1 MLPPCSRRARLFAL
15 AVLTAALV
23 PASSAQDAV
32 PLPLPF
38 RMTAFAVNLS
48 GVGRT
53 RPQTLDIV
61 IERWSTD
68 DEKQKLLDTL
78 VEKGDDKLLDMVQKI
93 KPRAGFIRTTQS
105 LGWDIQVARYGELPD
120 GGHRILFVTDRPM
133 SFYEL
138 RNNTRSRDYDFMV
151 CEIRLDKDG
160 KGQGKLAGGTKITYD
175 KDTKQVTIENYGQEP
190 VRLTSVT
197 ADMKKKD
204 EKKDQK

>member
-1 MLPPCSRRARLFAL
+1 MLSPCSRLARLVLVGAL
-15 AVLTAALV
+15 PLALV
-23 PASSAQDAV
+23 APASAQEAE

-53 RPQTLDIV
+53 RPTTLDIV

-68 DEKQKLLDTL
+68 EEKQKLLDTL
-78 VEKGDDKLLDMVQKI
+78 VEKGEDKLMDMVQDI

-105 LGWDIQVARYGELPD
+105 LGWDIQVARYGELPS
-120 GGHRILFVTDRPM
+120 GGYRILFVTDRPM

-138 RNNTRSRDYDFMV
+138 QNNTRSRDYDFMV
-151 CEIRLDKDG
+151 CEIRLNKEG
-160 KGQGKLAGGTKITYD
+160 KGEGKLAAGTKITYD
-175 KDTKQVTIENYGQEP
+175 KDKKQVTLENYGIEP

-197 ADMKKKD
+197 ADMKKK
-204 EKKDQK
+204 

>member
-1 MLPPCSRRARLFAL
+1 MLDSRLPRLLVVGFLAL
-15 AVLTAALV
+15 ASDRAA
-23 PASSAQDAV
+23 SAQEEAA

-53 RPQTLDIV
+53 RPTTLDIV
-61 IERWSTD
+61 IERWSSD
-68 DEKQKLLDTL
+68 EEKQKLLDTL
-78 VEKGDDKLLDMVQKI
+78 VEKGEDKLMDMVQDI

-105 LGWDIQVARYGELPD
+105 LGWDIQVARYGELPS
-120 GGHRILFVTDRPM
+120 GGYRILFVTDRPM

-151 CEIRLDKDG
+151 CEIRLNKEG
-160 KGQGKLAGGTKITYD
+160 KGEGKLAAGTKITYD
-175 KDTKQVTIENYGQEP
+175 KEKKQVTLENYGIEP

-197 ADMKKKD
+197 ADMKKK
-204 EKKDQK
+204 